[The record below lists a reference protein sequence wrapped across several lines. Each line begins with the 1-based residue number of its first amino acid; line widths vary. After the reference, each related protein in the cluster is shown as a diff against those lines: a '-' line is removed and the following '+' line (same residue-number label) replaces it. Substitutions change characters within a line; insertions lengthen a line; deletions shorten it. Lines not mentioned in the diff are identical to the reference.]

1 MPETPREH
9 WPEYAI
15 EAVGLGLFM
24 LAACV
29 FGTLLGHPQSPVVSA
44 VPAELTRRIAMGVAM
59 GGTAIALIYSPWG
72 RRSGAHFNPAT
83 TLTFWRLG
91 KVETRD
97 AIAYVIAQVAG
108 GLAGVVLAAALIGAS
123 LGHPSVRYVATTP
136 GRAGVL
142 AAFAAEVVITFVL
155 MTVVL
160 RLSNAASLARFTG
173 LAAGA
178 LVATYIV
185 IEAPVSGMSMNPA
198 RSFASAVPAGAW
210 SHFWIY
216 VTAPA
221 LGMLL
226 AAEAWVRSPGARV
239 LCAKLQHGPGRCIFR
254 CRYGELE
261 APRQPLAQDEPRP
274 VQA

>member
-1 MPETPREH
+1 MSETLPEH

-15 EAVGLGLFM
+15 EAAGLGLFM
-24 LAACV
+24 VSACA
-29 FGTLLGHPQSPVVSA
+29 FGTLLGHPQSPAVTA
-44 VPAELTRRIAMGVAM
+44 VPAELARRVAMGVAM

-72 RRSGAHFNPAT
+72 HRSGAHFNPVT

-91 KVETRD
+91 KVDTRD
-97 AIAYVIAQVAG
+97 AIGYVIAQIVG
-108 GLAGVVLAAALIGAS
+108 GAAGVLLAAALIGAP
-123 LGHPSVRYVATTP
+123 LAHPSVRYVATMP
-136 GRAGVL
+136 GPAGAL
-142 AAFAAEVVITFVL
+142 AAFAAEVTITFVL
-155 MTVVL
+155 MSVVL
-160 RLSNAASLARFTG
+160 RLSNTASLARFTG

-185 IEAPVSGMSMNPA
+185 VEAPVSGMSMNPA

-216 VTAPA
+216 LTAPA

-239 LCAKLQHGPGRCIFR
+239 LCAKFQHGSGRCIFR
-254 CRYGELE
+254 CRYAELE